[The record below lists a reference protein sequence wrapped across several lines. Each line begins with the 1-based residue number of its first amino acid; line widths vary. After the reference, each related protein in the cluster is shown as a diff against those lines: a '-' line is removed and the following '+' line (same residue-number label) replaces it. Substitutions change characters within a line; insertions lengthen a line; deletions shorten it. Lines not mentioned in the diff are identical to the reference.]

1 MGCIRSWGTRLTLA
15 GAMPIGTDAAAGV
28 PPSGFQLS
36 SRQTYIFIHDY
47 KPQRR
52 EERTLLDQTKPH

>member
-1 MGCIRSWGTRLTLA
+1 
-15 GAMPIGTDAAAGV
+15 MPTGTDAAAGV

-36 SRQTYIFIHDY
+36 SRETYIFIHDY

-52 EERTLLDQTKPH
+52 EEQTLLDQTKPH